1 MLNLLDIGRSL
12 ILHPCDL
19 KNRHIYKPGVRIT
32 GWYMSDVVLRCSLL
46 WTLCRKHR
54 WGGPITK
61 EGLVDLAL
69 ESSDQ
74 GRGKEVVEDLVEEPY
89 ITLTRNNGYRVKN
102 DPDSQAQAAYR
113 LTTTCGYD
121 EFRVEATL
129 SRFDDAGGFSAYDRE
144 EVLSGLADW

>member
-1 MLNLLDIGRSL
+1 
-12 ILHPCDL
+12 
-19 KNRHIYKPGVRIT
+19 
-32 GWYMSDVVLRCSLL
+32 MSDSELKCTLL
-46 WTLCRKHR
+46 WKLCRKHR

-69 ESSDQ
+69 KSSDQ
-74 GRGKEVVEDLVEEPY
+74 GRGKSVVEELIQEPY

-113 LTTTCGYD
+113 LTTTCRYD

-129 SRFDDAGGFSAYDRE
+129 SRFKSAGGFSAYDE
-144 EVLSGLADW
+144 DEVLSELGDW